1 MTPKYTGFTGII
13 KSKLSRRKNGTGR
26 HFESSHVRILRRSLA
41 VECRPYTSRTRKS
54 LQQRREFVVFVF
66 VVIVV
71 SSLSV
76 LARTRSFD
84 QLASTRVRGR
94 SCVLPTNNE
103 SIRGQ
108 ISISPISTSASFRRL
123 FMSRLVACILLFYFR
138 PLAPNGG
145 MVECQ
150 GRIPSI
156 IALPAG

>member
-13 KSKLSRRKNGTGR
+13 KSKLSRRKSGTGR

-54 LQQRREFVVFVF
+54 LQQRREFVVFV
-66 VVIVV
+66 VV

-76 LARTRSFD
+76 LARTRSFE
-84 QLASTRVRGR
+84 QLASTRGR

-108 ISISPISTSASFRRL
+108 VSISPISTSASFRRL